1 MMKGRVQAAV
11 YRRDLLRLAVAS
23 TAAAT
28 VATLT
33 IEPIVAEPTGS
44 AGKRKPR
51 YQANSAEVQNFYR
64 VNSYPAR

>member
-1 MMKGRVQAAV
+1 MKGRVEAAV
-11 YRRDLLRLAVAS
+11 YRRDLLRLAIAS

-28 VATLT
+28 AATVT

-44 AGKRKPR
+44 GKRKAR
-51 YQANSAEVQNFYR
+51 YQANSPEVQNFYR